1 MTDAGIGQH
10 DYDTIPPSRDTT
22 LDTTLDTTMT
32 SPLTSGDEP
41 SRRLTDTTTAEAMV
55 VEALASLLRQQPPVM
70 AAAVVPATRVALPAE
85 TRTTAATL
93 LPATTTTILAAVLP
107 TTASAA
113 VLPTRLCATVTPAQ
127 GVVASSATTT
137 LPVPPPPAPST
148 TSTTT
153 AAAGTRC
160 DTTSPSP
167 TTSHK
172 VTPAEVASVS
182 SKETTAATAVLAA
195 VADAAPSTTT
205 PTVAALPPRAPPEV
219 PDASVAQKRQRLTA
233 ASFPRPCLAHRPTLS
248 QVQRQTFSAYVQDV
262 VLRSAVPLEEDYA
275 NDESDYSSSEDDR
288 RDERNWQTTCMPL
301 AEGIAK
307 VSLPLGFWATEQAS
321 WTAGDRTG
329 RGPAW
334 AVGTP
339 LGDYPMGAPIAQ
351 HVRGLAGI
359 YEFSFMDQTPLTL
372 AEFRTKADA
381 YRAQHVGC
389 AHDVFEEATA
399 EGTAAAEAAA
409 ASVKKEEE
417 TNNGK
422 ASQDKKTSKPKHVFA
437 DEAERLTYLERYF
450 WKRLGPTMP
459 PAWYAA
465 DHEGT
470 LFPEDDDASGWSL
483 GQLDSCL
490 HVLPKVPG
498 VTSPYLY
505 AGMWASVFCAHSEDM
520 NLLSINYLHA
530 GAPKLWYAIAP
541 GADAQRFDSLCASSF
556 AGTPSTKGCK
566 EFLRHKRSLLSP
578 KILQKA
584 GIRYTTAIQRP
595 GDAIIT
601 FPSGYHFGFNAG
613 FNMAEA
619 TNFAVPEWIPYGWKA
634 RVCLC
639 RPDSVRVDM
648 HRLTSLLEEYEADQG
663 CRRKRLPWKEWA
675 VRRHKRQLVVS
686 TATATKS
693 APSPAK
699 KKKKKAPLS
708 DQQRKR
714 EFWIEVVKPVA
725 RSRRQPAAA
734 ATPKK
739 QAASEEPE
747 EAGRG
752 KRKRKLTAKAAKW
765 EREQQRKAAAAV
777 APEEPKV
784 VVEEIW
790 HLAKPLPRKIGG
802 PGTRVLCLLPGT
814 MMGYAAKNPQR
825 GAGKVPN
832 KRRSGDLDDSD
843 EEEGKSGTR
852 SRKHVTDDEEE
863 MDEQCFKG
871 AVVEISDGHARIH
884 IDGLPRSEDVWLNLF
899 GNKVYLD
906 GGRWD
911 DEEEDSEAPEEEDT
925 GRSLPQRHYWKV
937 MDSKRRCS

>member
-1 MTDAGIGQH
+1 
-10 DYDTIPPSRDTT
+10 
-22 LDTTLDTTMT
+22 
-32 SPLTSGDEP
+32 
-41 SRRLTDTTTAEAMV
+41 
-55 VEALASLLRQQPPVM
+55 
-70 AAAVVPATRVALPAE
+70 
-85 TRTTAATL
+85 
-93 LPATTTTILAAVLP
+93 
-107 TTASAA
+107 
-113 VLPTRLCATVTPAQ
+113 VT
-127 GVVASSATTT
+127 
-137 LPVPPPPAPST
+137 
-148 TSTTT
+148 
-153 AAAGTRC
+153 
-160 DTTSPSP
+160 
-167 TTSHK
+167 
-172 VTPAEVASVS
+172 
-182 SKETTAATAVLAA
+182 
-195 VADAAPSTTT
+195 
-205 PTVAALPPRAPPEV
+205 
-219 PDASVAQKRQRLTA
+219 QKRQRLSA
-233 ASFPRPCLAHRPTLS
+233 AFPRSCLAHRPTLS
-248 QVQRQTFSAYVQDV
+248 DVQSQTFSAYVQDV
-262 VLRSAVPLEEDYA
+262 VLRAAVPLDEEERRRRRHGG
-275 NDESDYSSSEDDR
+275 DESGDSDYSSSISEGEDEEESEAHLQR
-288 RDERNWQTTCMPL
+288 QRNWQSTTCMPL

-307 VSLPLGFWATEQAS
+307 VSLPRGFWASEQTS
-321 WTAGDRTG
+321 WTGGDRTG
-329 RGPAW
+329 RGPSW
-334 AVGTP
+334 AAGTS

-351 HVRGLAGI
+351 HVRGLAGV
-359 YEFSFMDQTPLTL
+359 YEFSFMDQTPLSL
-372 AEFRTKADA
+372 AQFRTKADA

-389 AHDVFEEATA
+389 AHDVFAEEEEEEKEKSNNDDVLPGESASLSTSSSLLGEATA
-399 EGTAAAEAAA
+399 
-409 ASVKKEEE
+409 VPKEE
-417 TNNGK
+417 T
-422 ASQDKKTSKPKHVFA
+422 ADKKMGQKKKKPPKPKHVFA
-437 DEAERLTYLERYF
+437 DESERLAYLERYF

-541 GADAQRFDSLCASSF
+541 GADALRFDSLCASSF
-556 AGTPSTKGCK
+556 AGTPSTTGCK

-601 FPSGYHFGFNAG
+601 FPSGYHFGFNTG

-619 TNFAVPEWIPYGWKA
+619 TNFAVPEWIPFGWKA

-663 CRRKRLPWKEWA
+663 RRRKKLPWKEWA
-675 VRRHKRQLVVS
+675 ARRHKRQLEVS
-686 TATATKS
+686 TVTTAKS
-693 APSPAK
+693 TPSPTKKNK
-699 KKKKKAPLS
+699 KKVPLS

-725 RSRRQPAAA
+725 RSRRQPATA

-739 QAASEEPE
+739 RAVTEEPE

-765 EREQQRKAAAAV
+765 EREQRRKAEAAAAAA

-802 PGTRVLCLLPGT
+802 QGTRVLCLLPGT
-814 MMGYAAKNPQR
+814 MMGYSAKNAQR
-825 GAGKVPN
+825 GAGKLPN
-832 KRRSGDLDDSD
+832 KRRSGNLDDSD
-843 EEEGKSGTR
+843 EEDGKAGTR

-863 MDEQCFKG
+863 IDEQCFKG
-871 AVVEISDGHARIH
+871 AIVEISDGHARIH
-884 IDGLPRSEDVWLNLF
+884 IDGLPRSEDVWLDLF
-899 GNKVYLD
+899 GNKVFLD

-911 DEEEDSEAPEEEDT
+911 DEEEDSEALEEEDT